1 MMNSF
6 DDDDDIRSLL
16 SNAISGVDS
25 LRYMPYQRKTR
36 KEHVLVLI
44 KA

>member
-1 MMNSF
+1 MITSF
-6 DDDDDIRSLL
+6 DDDDDFQSLL
-16 SNAISGVDS
+16 SNVISGVDS
-25 LRYMPYQRKTR
+25 LRYMPYQRKTG